1 MSPAVYLSAASGKWG
16 LIGGILKSQYA
27 APAIKACHPPHL
39 DISPSLNI
47 YMRPLAV
54 VRLPEHRGIYHDTHP
69 LRVFRCV
76 LRPSPS
82 LLMRFIPV
90 CLVVCRCCGGQAA
103 LGSGQ
108 ARHHGRGRGG
118 EHEWV
123 GSGFSHLL
131 QSEQTAA
138 RYFQMYCLR
147 LFPPSPPLFLPP
159 LCPACFPVFRPLMCH
174 QCELTS
180 ITHTV
185 DACGGR
191 KLIKSNADL
200 TCVYRTMSRGR
211 KGCLQPLCC

>member
-1 MSPAVYLSAASGKWG
+1 MCFTSIAVLAYELQPCVSCG
-16 LIGGILKSQYA
+16 LQVLRGPGCSRVRT
-27 APAIKACHPPHL
+27 
-39 DISPSLNI
+39 SPSPWTWTRRRTWVSRLWVFT
-47 YMRPLAV
+47 PPP
-54 VRLPEHRGIYHDTHP
+54 VRANS
-69 LRVFRCV
+69 C
-76 LRPSPS
+76 S
-82 LLMRFIPV
+82 LLSDV
-90 CLVVCRCCGGQAA
+90 
-103 LGSGQ
+103 
-108 ARHHGRGRGG
+108 
-118 EHEWV
+118 
-123 GSGFSHLL
+123 
-131 QSEQTAA
+131 
-138 RYFQMYCLR
+138 CLR